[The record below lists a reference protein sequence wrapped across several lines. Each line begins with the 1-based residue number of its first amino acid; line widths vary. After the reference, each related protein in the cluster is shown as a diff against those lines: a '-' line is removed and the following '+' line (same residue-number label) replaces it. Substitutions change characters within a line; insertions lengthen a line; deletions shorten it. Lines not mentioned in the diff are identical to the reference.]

1 MDQIRKD
8 PITIV
13 LKHGCSIA
21 QRDQEGVAASFG
33 SIKLGDIII
42 SLITIGY
49 ADYLHT
55 YYNVPKN
62 AILPLNIQYRTVS
75 VISTPLSAFLSFFIN
90 LSSCQPLFIV
100 VFSKGKG
107 HEHLVILCLRVFHF
121 HLDAPLAKSCLFL
134 IHLLE

>member
-21 QRDQEGVAASFG
+21 QRDQEGGVAAASFG

-75 VISTPLSAFLSFFIN
+75 VISTPLPAFLSFLLIYRAASHY
-90 LSSCQPLFIV
+90 SS
-100 VFSKGKG
+100 
-107 HEHLVILCLRVFHF
+107 
-121 HLDAPLAKSCLFL
+121 LFL
-134 IHLLE
+134 VRVKVTNISLFSV

>member
-1 MDQIRKD
+1 MLQLTEDVTICSSVTKWGRMDQIRKD

-55 YYNVPKN
+55 YYIVPKN
-62 AILPLNIQYRTVS
+62 AILP
-75 VISTPLSAFLSFFIN
+75 
-90 LSSCQPLFIV
+90 
-100 VFSKGKG
+100 
-107 HEHLVILCLRVFHF
+107 
-121 HLDAPLAKSCLFL
+121 
-134 IHLLE
+134 

>member
-55 YYNVPKN
+55 YYIVPKKCDTT
-62 AILPLNIQYRTVS
+62 LNIQYRTVS
-75 VISTPLSAFLSFFIN
+75 VISTPLSAFLSFLLIYRAASHY
-90 LSSCQPLFIV
+90 SS
-100 VFSKGKG
+100 
-107 HEHLVILCLRVFHF
+107 
-121 HLDAPLAKSCLFL
+121 LFL
-134 IHLLE
+134 VRVKVTNISLFSV